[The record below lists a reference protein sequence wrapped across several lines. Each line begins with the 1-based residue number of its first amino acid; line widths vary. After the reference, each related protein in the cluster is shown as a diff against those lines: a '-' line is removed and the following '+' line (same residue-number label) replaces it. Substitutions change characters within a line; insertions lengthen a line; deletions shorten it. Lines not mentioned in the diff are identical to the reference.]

1 MEVSASSGKYSVISS
16 GLVLADDWDS
26 DIGFHVQITKEMVL
40 NIKLK
45 FEEKEGAG
53 RDLEI
58 EAGKDELIFK
68 CINFSDSSGTAF
80 PIEIGT
86 FLGEKLFFNFRNY
99 GEKNVMR
106 KVEYTFFT
114 EK

>member
-1 MEVSASSGKYSVISS
+1 MEVKVSSGKYNVISS
-16 GLVLADDWDS
+16 GLVLADAWDS
-26 DIGFHVQITKEMVL
+26 DIEFHVQIIKGTIL

-45 FEEKEGAG
+45 FEEKEGRN

-58 EAGKDELIFK
+58 ESEKNALVFK

-86 FLGEKLFFNFRNY
+86 FIGKRLFFNFRNY

-106 KVEYTFFT
+106 KVEYTFLT